1 MKNADLHKKFGAT
14 NITRFMFEYV
24 FGNPIDMDYVSDE
37 SMEKLADAVES
48 YIKLKY
54 PEVADELFAIIT
66 NRDSRD
72 KPEYSEPNETLKEAW
87 DEYVLAMSKMA
98 AAMGGIVWKD
108 GYAKQFGASHITR
121 EMFKD
126 CFSKP
131 IDMSNVPD
139 EGMVALAI
147 NVENYMRDTY
157 PGIVDKLFAVWVD
170 DNSTDEDQEMVA
182 TYRGGKMWKDYWD
195 TLEDFAIQAGG
206 VVCAA
211 DSNH

>member
-1 MKNADLHKKFGAT
+1 MKTKDIHKKFGAT
-14 NITRFMFEYV
+14 NITRFMFEYA
-24 FGNPIDMDYVSDE
+24 FGDPIDMDYVSDE

-54 PEVADELFAIIT
+54 PDVADELFTIIT
-66 NRDSRD
+66 NRDLRD

-87 DEYVLAMSKMA
+87 DEYVLAMSRMA

-157 PGIVDKLFAVWVD
+157 PGIVDKLFAVWVND
-170 DNSTDEDQEMVA
+170 DSTDEDQEMVA

-195 TLEDFAIQAGG
+195 TLEDFAVQAGG

>member
-14 NITRFMFEYV
+14 NITRFMFEYA
-24 FGNPIDMDYVSDE
+24 FGDPIDMDYVSDE
-37 SMEKLADAVES
+37 SMEILADAVES
-48 YIKLKY
+48 YIKTKY
-54 PEVADELFAIIT
+54 PEVADELFTIIT
-66 NRDSRD
+66 NRDLRD

-87 DEYVLAMSKMA
+87 DEYMLAMSKMA
-98 AAMGGIVWKD
+98 ATMGGIVWKD

-170 DNSTDEDQEMVA
+170 DDSTDKDQEMVA

>member
-14 NITRFMFEYV
+14 NITRFMFEYA
-24 FGNPIDMDYVSDE
+24 FGDPIDMDYVSDE
-37 SMEKLADAVES
+37 SMEILADAVES
-48 YIKLKY
+48 YIKMKY
-54 PEVADELFAIIT
+54 PEVADELFTIIT
-66 NRDSRD
+66 NRDLRD

-87 DEYVLAMSKMA
+87 DEYMLAMSKMA

-170 DNSTDEDQEMVA
+170 DDSTDKDQEMVA

>member
-1 MKNADLHKKFGAT
+1 
-14 NITRFMFEYV
+14 MFEYA
-24 FGNPIDMDYVSDE
+24 FGDPIGMDYVSDE
-37 SMEKLADAVES
+37 SMEILAEAVEE
-48 YIKLKY
+48 YIKAKY
-54 PEVADELFAIIT
+54 PEVADELFAICA
-66 NRDSRD
+66 NRDSGV

-98 AAMGGIVWKD
+98 VAMGGIVWKD
-108 GYAKQFGASHITR
+108 GYAKQFGASRITR

-126 CFSKP
+126 CFDKP

-139 EGMVALAI
+139 EAMVALAI

-170 DNSTDEDQEMVA
+170 DDSTDEDQEMIA
-182 TYRGGKMWKDYWD
+182 TYQGGKMWKDYWK

-206 VVCAA
+206 VVVQ
-211 DSNH
+211 D